1 MNGAITQHTD
11 WPVFTIEYYS
21 IAGNQGCFFVVS
33 CAKDWQGAIQT
44 VAAREGITAME
55 ARCRLACATS
65 AVSPA
70 GAPYVDEDA
79 GGEYGGADDIVGVH
93 VFGLREPVFTNIDG
107 QSGIM
112 INVAIWAMDNDLA
125 L

>member
-70 GAPYVDEDA
+70 GAPYVDEDT
-79 GGEYGGADDIVGVH
+79 GGDP
-93 VFGLREPVFTNIDG
+93 VFGGGDPVFTNIDG